1 MKTST
6 LTFNLT
12 TKAVAVA
19 LSLFFFFFIVSL
31 PLSIHLPEQHIRKKE
46 KFLKKSIPKQFLP
59 ENKFETSYG
68 PK

>member
-1 MKTST
+1 MKTPT

-19 LSLFFFFFIVSL
+19 LFLFFFFFHSQSTFIYS
-31 PLSIHLPEQHIRKKE
+31 STRTTQEKERIFKK
-46 KFLKKSIPKQFLP
+46 KNIPKQFLP